1 MTLIDERTANLD
13 RMAEVITAIVVELG
27 PIRSREL
34 VDVAV
39 VQLGVSREQAKFG
52 LNHAAAEKQISLDPR
67 TWQLSAVSELDN
79 RADSAA
85 PLAERPSGR

>member
-1 MTLIDERTANLD
+1 MNLTDDRTANLD

-39 VQLGVSREQAKFG
+39 VQLGVSRDQAKFG
-52 LNHAAAEKQISLDPR
+52 LNHATAAKQINLDPR
-67 TWQLSAVSELDN
+67 TWTLSVGDP
-79 RADSAA
+79 RM
-85 PLAERPSGR
+85 GRV